1 VVVSGFYPS
10 ATARESVLQL
20 FLSFGDIQD
29 HVVTPGNWL
38 FIRYVSCIAPRIEVA
53 RARLAM
59 PEPAG
64 HCHFAAV
71 RATRVLSEC
80 IA

>member
-29 HVVTPGNWL
+29 HMVTPGNWL
-38 FIRYVSCIAPRIEVA
+38 FIR
-53 RARLAM
+53 
-59 PEPAG
+59 
-64 HCHFAAV
+64 
-71 RATRVLSEC
+71 
-80 IA
+80 